1 MSDKPAR
8 TEPVPEVPYG
18 PPVAR
23 VVPPRWRINK
33 KDAAKIAVRV
43 AAPFVLGAI
52 VKAMAKK

>member
-1 MSDKPAR
+1 MTDVKAS
-8 TEPVPEVPYG
+8 VPEVPYG

-23 VVPPRWRINK
+23 VVPPRWKVNK
-33 KDAAKIAVRV
+33 KDAAKLAVRI